1 LPMDNERFVD
11 RNEALTIFQVSAH
24 QFHRWTKIGRPWHVR
39 KQGYPVKAIAVW
51 IWNATVFLAWWI
63 SNVHEPGDERDDSTR
78 EAKRRYW
85 LARSERERLQVEQL
99 HKKLIPTDDVEKAF
113 TDRAY
118 ELRGRLLLLSR
129 RVAGRVAGTS
139 QTALREVTETIDDEV
154 IRMMTEYSRDIEIE
168 HEALK

>member
-1 LPMDNERFVD
+1 MDNERFVD

-63 SNVHEPGDERDDSTR
+63 SNVHE
-78 EAKRRYW
+78 
-85 LARSERERLQVEQL
+85 QL
-99 HKKLIPTDDVEKAF
+99 HKNLIPPDYVEKAF
-113 TDRAY
+113 TDRGY